1 MLLFSQPPLT
11 RYDLRFT
18 LFGIPVRVHPLF
30 WLLTALLG
38 ASSGSLIALLIWIPA
53 VFVSILVHEVGHA
66 LTMRRFGQVPQIVL
80 HIGGGLTSAEPFW
93 WGNRPVVVP
102 LTPGQEVLIS
112 LAGPAAGFG
121 LAASVTGIAAAAGG
135 SVGVTLLLGILP
147 LPVVGFSVSLG
158 IAALIANTFLWVNV
172 FWGLINLIPVFPLD
186 GGNIARTLLVRS
198 DPWNG
203 ARKALRISVIAGAVV
218 AAVGLIFLASPFLA
232 LLFGFLAFQSYQLLQ
247 GNPGSG
253 LFGR

>member
-18 LFGIPVRVHPLF
+18 LLGIPVRVHPLF
-30 WLLTALLG
+30 WLLSALLG
-38 ASSGSLIALLIWIPA
+38 ASSGGLIGLLIWIPA
-53 VFVSILVHEVGHA
+53 VFASILVHELGHA
-66 LTMRRFGQVPQIVL
+66 LAMRRFGQVPQIVL

-112 LAGPAAGFG
+112 LAGPGAGFG
-121 LAASVTGIAAAAGG
+121 LAALVTGIVAAAGG
-135 SVGVTLLLGILP
+135 SVGITLLLGILP
-147 LPVVGFSVSLG
+147 LPVVGFSASLG
-158 IAALIANTFLWVNV
+158 IAASIANTLLWVNV

-203 ARKALRISVIAGAVV
+203 VRNSLRISVIAGAVV
-218 AAVGLIFLASPFLA
+218 AVAGLVFLGSLWIA
-232 LLFGFLAFQSYQLLQ
+232 LLFSFLAFQSFQLLQ
-247 GNPGSG
+247 GNSGSG
-253 LFGR
+253 LF

>member
-18 LFGIPVRVHPLF
+18 LIGIPIRVHPLF
-30 WLLTALLG
+30 WLMTALLG
-38 ASSGSLIALLIWIPA
+38 ASSGSLIGLLIWIPA
-53 VFVSILVHEVGHA
+53 VFVSILVHELGHA
-66 LTMRRFGQVPQIVL
+66 LTMRRFGQVPQIAL

-112 LAGPAAGFG
+112 LAGPGAGFL
-121 LAASVTGIAAAAGG
+121 LAALVMGIVAAASG

-147 LPVVGFSVSLG
+147 LPVAGFSASLG
-158 IAALIANTFLWVNV
+158 SAALIANTFLWVNV

-186 GGNIARTLLVRS
+186 GGNIARTLLVQS

-203 ARKALRISVIAGAVV
+203 VRNSLRISVIAGAVV

-247 GNPGSG
+247 GNAGSG
-253 LFGR
+253 LF

>member
-1 MLLFSQPPLT
+1 MLLFSQPSLT

-18 LFGIPVRVHPLF
+18 LIGIPVRVHPLF
-30 WLLTALLG
+30 WLMTALLG
-38 ASSGSLIALLIWIPA
+38 ASSGSLIGLLIWIAA
-53 VFVSILVHEVGHA
+53 VFVSILVHELGHA

-80 HIGGGLTSAEPFW
+80 HLGGGLTSAEPFW

-112 LAGPAAGFG
+112 LAGPGSGFG
-121 LAASVTGIAAAAGG
+121 LAALVMGIAAAAGG
-135 SVGVTLLLGILP
+135 SVAVSFLLGVLP

-172 FWGLINLIPVFPLD
+172 FWGVINLVPVTPLD

-203 ARKALRISVIAGAVV
+203 ARNALRLSVAAGAVCAV
-218 AAVGLIFLASPFLA
+218 AGLILLGNPFVA

-253 LFGR
+253 FF

>member
-1 MLLFSQPPLT
+1 MLLFSQPPPT

-18 LFGIPVRVHPLF
+18 LIGIPVRVHPLF
-30 WLLTALLG
+30 WLMTALLG
-38 ASSGSLIALLIWIPA
+38 ASSGSLIGLLIWIPA
-53 VFVSILVHEVGHA
+53 VFVSILVHELGHA
-66 LTMRRFGQVPQIVL
+66 LTMRRYGQVPQIVL

-112 LAGPAAGFG
+112 LSGPGAGFLLSAIVMG
-121 LAASVTGIAAAAGG
+121 VAAAVGG

-147 LPVVGFSVSLG
+147 LPVVGFSVNLG

-172 FWGLINLIPVFPLD
+172 FWGLINLLPVFPLD
-186 GGNIARTLLVRS
+186 GGNIARTLLIRS

-203 ARKALRISVIAGAVV
+203 ARNALRLSVASGAVCAV
-218 AAVGLIFLASPFLA
+218 AGLILLGNPFVA

-253 LFGR
+253 FF